1 MSVCVWHVVA
11 HGLWVNMAEFEAFQT
26 ESRHGILPPMLIL
39 VAEDDRRLRRH
50 LISALTDGGHE
61 IVGVGSG
68 PEALEMLMKQEFD
81 AAVLDIGMPGM
92 DGIHVI
98 RGARAHGCGAAMVLS
113 TARGDVRDKVAGLD
127 AGADDYLVKPYSIEE
142 LLARLRVIQRRK
154 KPVSAHVLRVADL
167 EIDPIGRTA
176 RRCGQ
181 PIVLTNREFSLL
193 EALAAASP
201 RPVSKAMLVDRV
213 WDHYFDAGSNVVNV
227 YVNYL
232 RKKIDVPGCKPLIHT
247 LRGVGFALRE
257 EVAP

>member
-1 MSVCVWHVVA
+1 
-11 HGLWVNMAEFEAFQT
+11 MAEVDAFQT
-26 ESRHGILPPMLIL
+26 ESGHGTVLPMLIL
-39 VAEDDRRLRRH
+39 VAEDDRRLRHH
-50 LISALTDGGHE
+50 LISALCGGGHE
-61 IVGVGSG
+61 VMGVGEG
-68 PEALEMLMKQEFD
+68 TEALEMLRNQEFD

-92 DGIHVI
+92 DGISVI
-98 RGARAHGCGAAMVLS
+98 RGARAHGCRAAMVLS

-154 KPVSAHVLRVADL
+154 KPASAHVLRVADL
-167 EIDPIGRTA
+167 EIDLIGRSV
-176 RRCGQ
+176 RRGGHQ
-181 PIVLTNREFSLL
+181 VILTNREFSLL
-193 EALAAASP
+193 ETLAAASP